1 VSARLAPLIEEHEKH
16 VPNKV
21 QFVTI
26 KLSPSMKI
34 GIMNV
39 CTSNYIMRWAR
50 LWHTLINMSLLK
62 VHWVVGRNYNNVE
75 LRKDQNQTLL

>member
-1 VSARLAPLIEEHEKH
+1 MFIPDR
-16 VPNKV
+16 V

-34 GIMNV
+34 EIMNV
-39 CTSNYIMRWAR
+39 CTSNYTMRWAR
-50 LWHTLINMSLLK
+50 LWHALISMSLPE

-75 LRKDQNQTLL
+75 LKKDRNQTLL